1 MFADD
6 KSIETIQQ
14 LFLEFK
20 KYLLLQKE
28 YTKLEVTEKLS
39 ILLSTLILVMLIII
53 LSMMALFYLS
63 FTLAYMLAS
72 LVGSLIASFSIIA
85 GFHILL
91 IIILYAYRKAL
102 IINPM
107 VKFLAGLFIAKP
119 TSNPTPH
126 E

>member
-28 YTKLEVTEKLS
+28 YTKLEVIEKLS
-39 ILLSTLILVMLIII
+39 ILLSTLILILLIVI

-63 FTLAYMLAS
+63 FTLAYMLVPV
-72 LVGSLIASFSIIA
+72 VGSLIASFSIIA

-91 IIILYAYRKAL
+91 IILLFIYRRAL

-107 VKFLAGLFIAKP
+107 VKFIASLFLSKP
-119 TSNPTPH
+119 TTNSTPH

>member
-6 KSIETIQQ
+6 KSIENIRQ

-39 ILLSTLILVMLIII
+39 ILLSTLILILLIII
-53 LSMMALFYLS
+53 LGMMALFYLS
-63 FTLAYMLAS
+63 FTIAYMLAPV
-72 LVGSLIASFSIIA
+72 VGGLFASFSIIA
-85 GFHILL
+85 GFCILL
-91 IIILYAYRKAL
+91 IILLYVFRKTL

-107 VKFLAGLFIAKP
+107 VKFLASLFLTKP
-119 TSNPTPH
+119 TSNSTPH

>member
-6 KSIETIQQ
+6 KSIENIRQ
-14 LFLEFK
+14 LFLEFR

-39 ILLSTLILVMLIII
+39 ILLSTLILILLIII
-53 LSMMALFYLS
+53 LGMMALFYLS
-63 FTLAYMLAS
+63 FTIAYMLAPV
-72 LVGSLIASFSIIA
+72 VGGLFASFSIIA
-85 GFHILL
+85 GFCILL
-91 IIILYAYRKAL
+91 IILLYVFRKAL

-107 VKFLAGLFIAKP
+107 VKFLASLFLSKP
-119 TSNPTPH
+119 TTNSTPH

>member
-6 KSIETIQQ
+6 KSIENIRQ

-39 ILLSTLILVMLIII
+39 ILLSTLILILLIII
-53 LSMMALFYLS
+53 LGMMALFYLS
-63 FTLAYMLAS
+63 FTIAYMLAPV
-72 LVGSLIASFSIIA
+72 VGGLFASFSIIA
-85 GFHILL
+85 GFCILL
-91 IIILYAYRKAL
+91 IILLYVFRKAL

-107 VKFLAGLFIAKP
+107 VKFLASLFLSKP
-119 TSNPTPH
+119 TTNSTPH

>member
-6 KSIETIQQ
+6 KSIENIRQ

-28 YTKLEVTEKLS
+28 YTRLEVTEKLS
-39 ILLSTLILVMLIII
+39 ILLSTLILILLIII
-53 LSMMALFYLS
+53 LGMMALFYLS
-63 FTLAYMLAS
+63 FTIAYMLAPV
-72 LVGSLIASFSIIA
+72 VGGLFASFSIIA
-85 GFHILL
+85 GFCILL
-91 IIILYAYRKAL
+91 IILLYVFRKAL

-107 VKFLAGLFIAKP
+107 VKFLASLFLSKP
-119 TSNPTPH
+119 TTNSTPH